1 MRSPLTICLAFST
14 LAISCLGAR
23 PALAQQSPA
32 ARAATN
38 LRALSAS
45 PEQPFGPRVV
55 RLSPDAQ
62 ALAALAGAAAGTVID
77 LPLPSSDG
85 QTTLASLD
93 LARTSVFAPG
103 AKITVVTDEGPQER
117 EPAAVLSATFFS
129 GSVRG
134 VENSRVFLAV
144 TPAGALGSA
153 PRVDALILT
162 GAEQFVISS
171 GPEGANLA
179 PVIYSVAALEAS
191 GAMPIERFS
200 CGVGTAAM
208 PASVALN
215 TPMRPVRAS
224 TGAPA
229 RARSLADDSLA
240 HSGQPDQPGAFEDRD
255 APCRIAQVAIETDFE
270 FREGF
275 TSTAA
280 AANYA
285 AFLIGAVSEIYAAE
299 FNTRL
304 QIPYL
309 RIWDTA
315 NDPWTVNGTI
325 DLLYQFQEHWNA
337 NMTGVSRSIV
347 HMLSPRRM
355 PQAGGVAYLGVIC
368 YPEYDYGVSAYLNL
382 SFPYPLGN
390 NLPQNWDPFVVAHE
404 IGHNFGTGH
413 THDSYTPVIDNCGNG
428 DCNSPIPANQGTIM
442 SYCHTCAGGM
452 SNIRLEMGPRVAA
465 QILTYLDT
473 EAVCDLSASGVTLNA
488 PLADTAGCPANPGVF
503 VADASGTGTLRY
515 EWRVNGALQSETG
528 PVLFVGSCGGDASC
542 AVEVTVADACGNAV
556 TSSATFNALPPC
568 AADFDRS
575 CFLDSDDFSSFVGAF
590 IAGQPSADFDGTGFL
605 DSDDFVA
612 FVQAFEAGC

>member
-1 MRSPLTICLAFST
+1 MRFPLWTALVFST
-14 LAISCLGAR
+14 LAPTAIPTAH
-23 PALAQQSPA
+23 AQQSPA

-38 LRALSAS
+38 LRPLSAS

-77 LPLPSSDG
+77 LPLPSSTG
-85 QTTLASLD
+85 QTTLATLE

-103 AKITVVTDEGPQER
+103 AKIAVVTDQGPQER
-117 EPAAVLSATFFS
+117 EPAAVLSASFFS

-134 VENSRVFLAV
+134 AANSRVFLSV
-144 TPAGALGSA
+144 TPAGALGA
-153 PRVDALILT
+153 GPRVDGLILT
-162 GAEQFVISS
+162 AEEQFVISS

-179 PVIYSVAALEAS
+179 PVIYSLSALDAQGP

-215 TPMRPVRAS
+215 TPMTPVRANS
-224 TGAPA
+224 GAPAPA
-229 RARSLADDSLA
+229 RALAEEALA
-240 HSGQPDQPGAFEDRD
+240 HSGQPERPGAFEDRA

-270 FREGF
+270 FRQRF

-285 AFLIGAVSEIYAAE
+285 AFLIGAVSEIYARD

-309 RIWDTA
+309 RLWETA

-325 DLLYQFQEHWNA
+325 DLLYQFQEHWNT
-337 NMTGVSRSIV
+337 NMTGVPRSIV

-390 NLPQNWDPFVVAHE
+390 NLSQNWDPFVVAHE

-428 DCNSPIPANQGTIM
+428 NCASPLPANQGTIM
-442 SYCHTCAGGM
+442 SYCHTCPGGM
-452 SNIRLEMGPRVAA
+452 SNIRLEMGPRVVDK
-465 QILTYLDT
+465 ILTYLET
-473 EAVCDLSASGVTLNA
+473 EALCNLESSGVTLNA
-488 PLADTAGCPANPGVF
+488 PLASTSGCPANPGVF

-515 EWRVNGALQSETG
+515 EWRVNGVLQSATG
-528 PVLFVGSCGGDASC
+528 PVLFLGSCGAGTSC
-542 AVEVTVADACGNAV
+542 AVEVTVSDACGDAV

-575 CFLDSDDFSSFVGAF
+575 CFLDSDDFSAFVGAF
-590 IAGQPSADFDGTGFL
+590 IAGQPSADFDQTGFI

-612 FVQAFEAGC
+612 FVRSFEAGC